1 MAELTL
7 PQYLLRNAREFP
19 RRPALREKEKGIW
32 QEWTWAD
39 YLAHVR
45 AITLGLV
52 DLGFQ
57 RGDKLAL
64 LSDNRPEVYAA
75 MVAAQ
80 AAGGVPVPVSQD
92 SIARE
97 IQFVIDHADARF
109 VYAEDQEQV
118 DKVLDLQTTLPKI
131 ERVIYDDAKGLR
143 HYDDPL
149 LLSLDKLQETG
160 RVLDRE
166 K

>member
-1 MAELTL
+1 MAELPL
-7 PQYLLRNAREFP
+7 AQYVLRNAREFP
-19 RRPALREKEKGIW
+19 RRPAVREKEKGIW

-80 AAGGVPVPVSQD
+80 AAGGVPVPVYQD

-109 VYAEDQEQV
+109 VYAEDQEQG
-118 DKVLDLQTTLPKI
+118 DKILDPKAQLPKADQA
-131 ERVIYDDAKGLR
+131 IYAAPHR
-143 HYDDPL
+143 RTHP
-149 LLSLDKLQETG
+149 TT
-160 RVLDRE
+160 
-166 K
+166 